1 MIFFKSIDYFIILI
15 KLKIK
20 ILSAKKRDPMNDPTE
35 PEINFKKINKNM
47 SNLVRIMK
55 QLREKNSGCEW
66 DLQQTYESIAP
77 YTIEEAYEV
86 AEAIY
91 DNDID
96 KLCDELGDLLLQVVF
111 HAQIAHERGDF
122 HLEDVI
128 SAVCS
133 KMIRRHPH
141 IFGDTEDK
149 GITSIRKTWEQVK
162 QKEREENSTKTEAL
176 SLLDG
181 VSTTLP
187 AVTRA
192 VKLQQR
198 ASKVGFDW
206 NDLYPAFNKMYEEIE
221 ELKAEIKADNQ
232 NQSRI
237 QDEVGDILFAA
248 TNIARLAGY
257 EPETSLI
264 LANRKFEKRFR
275 QMEKYSKAN
284 NQLMETMTLDELEII
299 WNIAK
304 KTAI

>member
-1 MIFFKSIDYFIILI
+1 M
-15 KLKIK
+15 
-20 ILSAKKRDPMNDPTE
+20 RDLMNDKTDT
-35 PEINFKKINKNM
+35 EINLKKINKNM
-47 SNLVRIMK
+47 SNLVLIMK
-55 QLREKNSGCEW
+55 QLREKESGCEW

-91 DNDID
+91 ENDTE

-111 HAQIAHERGDF
+111 HSQIAHEKGDF

-141 IFGDTEDK
+141 IFGDTKDK
-149 GITSIRKTWEQVK
+149 SITSIRKTWEEIK
-162 QKEREENSTKTEAL
+162 FEERKKNSAKNENF

-181 VSTTLP
+181 LSTTLP

-198 ASKVGFDW
+198 AAKVGFDW
-206 NDLYPAFNKMYEEIE
+206 NNLYPAFNKMYEEIE
-221 ELKAEIKADNQ
+221 ELKTELEADNPE
-232 NQSRI
+232 QSRI
-237 QDEVGDILFAA
+237 QDEVGDILFSAA
-248 TNIARLAGY
+248 NIARLAGY

-284 NQLMETMTLDELEII
+284 NQHMENMTLDELEKF

-304 KTAI
+304 NTEL

>member
-1 MIFFKSIDYFIILI
+1 
-15 KLKIK
+15 
-20 ILSAKKRDPMNDPTE
+20 MNDKTDT
-35 PEINFKKINKNM
+35 EINLKKINKNM

-55 QLREKNSGCEW
+55 QLREKESGCEW

-91 DNDID
+91 ENDTE

-111 HAQIAHERGDF
+111 HSQIAHEKGDF

-141 IFGDTEDK
+141 IFGDAKDK
-149 GITSIRKTWEQVK
+149 SITSIRKTWEEIK
-162 QKEREENSTKTEAL
+162 YEERKKNSAKNEDF

-181 VSTTLP
+181 LSITLP

-198 ASKVGFDW
+198 AAKVGFDW
-206 NDLYPAFNKMYEEIE
+206 NNLYPAFNKMYEEIE
-221 ELKAEIKADNQ
+221 ELKTELEADNPE
-232 NQSRI
+232 QSRI
-237 QDEVGDILFAA
+237 QNEVGDILFSA

-284 NQLMETMTLDELEII
+284 NQRMESMTLDELEKF

-304 KTAI
+304 KTEI

>member
-1 MIFFKSIDYFIILI
+1 
-15 KLKIK
+15 
-20 ILSAKKRDPMNDPTE
+20 MNDKTDT
-35 PEINFKKINKNM
+35 EINLKKINKNM

-55 QLREKNSGCEW
+55 QLREKESGCEW

-91 DNDID
+91 ENDTE

-111 HAQIAHERGDF
+111 HSQIAHEKGDF

-141 IFGDTEDK
+141 IFGDTKDK
-149 GITSIRKTWEQVK
+149 SITSIRKTWEEIK
-162 QKEREENSTKTEAL
+162 FEERKKNSAKNENF

-181 VSTTLP
+181 LSTTLP

-198 ASKVGFDW
+198 AAKVGFDW
-206 NDLYPAFNKMYEEIE
+206 NNLYPAFNKMYEEIE
-221 ELKAEIKADNQ
+221 ELKTELEADNPE
-232 NQSRI
+232 QSRI
-237 QDEVGDILFAA
+237 QDEVGDILFSAA
-248 TNIARLAGY
+248 NIARLAGY

-284 NQLMETMTLDELEII
+284 NQHMENMTLDELEKF

-304 KTAI
+304 NTEL

>member
-1 MIFFKSIDYFIILI
+1 
-15 KLKIK
+15 
-20 ILSAKKRDPMNDPTE
+20 MNDKTDT
-35 PEINFKKINKNM
+35 EINLKKINKNM

-55 QLREKNSGCEW
+55 QLREKESGCEW

-91 DNDID
+91 ENDTE

-111 HAQIAHERGDF
+111 HSQIAHEKGDF

-141 IFGDTEDK
+141 IFGDTKDK
-149 GITSIRKTWEQVK
+149 SITSIRKTWEEIK
-162 QKEREENSTKTEAL
+162 FEERKKNSAKNENF

-181 VSTTLP
+181 LSTTLP

-198 ASKVGFDW
+198 AAKVGFDW
-206 NDLYPAFNKMYEEIE
+206 NNLYPAFNKMYEEIE
-221 ELKAEIKADNQ
+221 ELKTELEADNPE
-232 NQSRI
+232 QSRI
-237 QDEVGDILFAA
+237 QDEVGDILFSAA
-248 TNIARLAGY
+248 NIARLAGY

-284 NQLMETMTLDELEII
+284 NQHMEDMTLDELDKF

-304 KTAI
+304 NTEL

>member
-1 MIFFKSIDYFIILI
+1 
-15 KLKIK
+15 
-20 ILSAKKRDPMNDPTE
+20 MNDKTDT
-35 PEINFKKINKNM
+35 EINLKKINKNM
-47 SNLVRIMK
+47 SNLVLIMK
-55 QLREKNSGCEW
+55 QLREKESGCEW

-91 DNDID
+91 ENDTE

-111 HAQIAHERGDF
+111 HSQIAHEKGDF

-141 IFGDTEDK
+141 IFGDTKDK
-149 GITSIRKTWEQVK
+149 SITSIRKTWEEIK
-162 QKEREENSTKTEAL
+162 FEERKKNSAKNENF

-181 VSTTLP
+181 LSTTLP

-198 ASKVGFDW
+198 AAKVGFDW
-206 NDLYPAFNKMYEEIE
+206 NNLYPAFNKMYEEIE
-221 ELKAEIKADNQ
+221 ELKTELEADNPE
-232 NQSRI
+232 QSRI
-237 QDEVGDILFAA
+237 QDEVGDILFSAA
-248 TNIARLAGY
+248 NIARLAGY

-284 NQLMETMTLDELEII
+284 NQHMENMTLDELEKF

-304 KTAI
+304 NTEL